1 MEAFLVFPVPSAA
14 ASIRGVLCRCQ
25 DTSSVD
31 QVVSKI
37 ARNTVSEEIESVALV
52 GNRDTGSKFVENP
65 VIGALQTFLVLPV
78 PSSAAII

>member
-1 MEAFLVFPVPSAA
+1 
-14 ASIRGVLCRCQ
+14 
-25 DTSSVD
+25 VD